1 MRRLALFLL
10 SLPLHAVPA
19 QGPGRHSAAAMPPA
33 RRRQPGLGRV
43 DLSAL
48 AGLGRPALQ
57 FENGC
62 AFQALTGLL
71 TLRLQ

>member
-19 QGPGRHSAAAMPPA
+19 QGPGRRCAAAMPPA

-43 DLSAL
+43 
-48 AGLGRPALQ
+48 G
-57 FENGC
+57 
-62 AFQALTGLL
+62 TG
-71 TLRLQ
+71 